1 MLLSSTLLLQRR
13 FDPEATL
20 QAIAAH
26 RPSALVAVPVML
38 QRILE
43 LPAKTRR
50 KYDTSSLRIVA
61 VSGSALSGELAGRF
75 MDEFGDILYNLYGST
90 EVAWATIATPKD
102 LRAAPGT
109 AGRAPRRT
117 TVRIYD
123 DLGREVPD
131 GVSGRIFVGND
142 FQFEGYTG
150 GGGKPSIDG
159 LLDTGDVGHLDQEG
173 RLFVEGRE
181 DEMIVSG
188 GENVYPAEIEDLLSS
203 HPRVADVAVVGVP
216 DERFGQALKAF
227 VVKRGTLSE
236 EEVKSHVRSNLARFK
251 IPREVEFVKELPR
264 NATGKVLRR
273 ELAELR
279 RPGAA

>member
-1 MLLSSTLLLQRR
+1 
-13 FDPEATL
+13 
-20 QAIAAH
+20 
-26 RPSALVAVPVML
+26 
-38 QRILE
+38 
-43 LPAKTRR
+43 
-50 KYDTSSLRIVA
+50 
-61 VSGSALSGELAGRF
+61 
-75 MDEFGDILYNLYGST
+75 
-90 EVAWATIATPKD
+90 
-102 LRAAPGT
+102 
-109 AGRAPRRT
+109 
-117 TVRIYD
+117 
-123 DLGREVPD
+123 
-131 GVSGRIFVGND
+131 
-142 FQFEGYTG
+142 
-150 GGGKPSIDG
+150 
-159 LLDTGDVGHLDQEG
+159 
-173 RLFVEGRE
+173 
-181 DEMIVSG
+181 MIVSG